1 MAHLH
6 LQVENVSD
14 SLLDR
19 LRRFAHETNRTV
31 RAVVLAAVERE
42 LEAWE
47 RPKRLARRSETDLG
61 LAPPS
66 DRVPSGIRT

>member
-19 LRRFAHETNRTV
+19 LRCFAHETNRTV

-42 LEAWE
+42 L
-47 RPKRLARRSETDLG
+47 
-61 LAPPS
+61 
-66 DRVPSGIRT
+66 

>member
-31 RAVVLAAVERE
+31 RTVVLTAV
-42 LEAWE
+42 
-47 RPKRLARRSETDLG
+47 ARQL
-61 LAPPS
+61 
-66 DRVPSGIRT
+66 

>member
-19 LRRFAHETNRTV
+19 LRCFAHETNRTV
-31 RAVVLAAVERE
+31 RAVALAAVGRE
-42 LEAWE
+42 EAWE
-47 RPKRLARRSETDLG
+47 WRERLARRSETDLG

-66 DRVPSGIRT
+66 DRVASGIRT